1 MNGNLNARD
10 IYKMLHDYPQRE
22 YPEPEPLDAKGKPLK
37 KDPKAKPKKK
47 GKKVNFPTP
56 DWALEL
62 DDLIK
67 KIKEIEALVADAA
80 NLYLEPGFLADV
92 AQQLKRFKQEVQ
104 FRKEEKA
111 EELAEAEAKALAKKK
126 AAAAKKK

>member
-10 IYKMLHDYPQRE
+10 IYKMLHEYPQRE

-47 GKKVNFPTP
+47 GKKVTFPTP
-56 DWALEL
+56 EWALEL
-62 DDLIK
+62 DDVVK
-67 KIKEIEALVADAA
+67 KVKEIEALVADAA
-80 NLYLEPGFLADV
+80 NLHLEPGFLAEV
-92 AQQLKRFKQEVQ
+92 AEQLKRFKKEVA
-104 FRKEEKA
+104 FRREEEA
-111 EELAEAEAKALAKKK
+111 EARAEAEAKALAKKK